1 MFVLHTGLASQAA
14 ELQEFS
20 LMTYDT
26 PVQQTT
32 ATGGTTTASSDTVAA
47 AVKADE
53 SEGRLSGNKEWIAAR
68 KEDGSN
74 VKSVEEVTL
83 QGGLGGGSCATAP
96 YAANNTTAAADA
108 SAGSTAVDVTAVTV
122 GTVCAVPCAQLLLQG
137 AAESQNSV
145 LQSVLRHCTQQQQ
158 YSTALTAVDSFSY
171 SIGSALVLLNI
182 SSSSN
187 SVTVSAPQWST
198 VQFSNGSVTPAKTVE
213 VAELAPLITDSSNAV
228 KLAVRTVMT
237 HALQRTSSNSINTTA
252 TATAT
257 AAAAAAVKALATA
270 KKYAQNV
277 ATSAADPRFVRIRL
291 ANAVYNRS
299 IGCVR
304 GGAELMLA
312 LGFALQYDSSGE
324 LYYVH
329 DGAAAAVLHARVAS
343 LSDAAAVADSAVQA
357 LSLVAA

>member
-1 MFVLHTGLASQAA
+1 
-14 ELQEFS
+14 
-20 LMTYDT
+20 MTYDT

-32 ATGGTTTASSDTVAA
+32 ATSGTTTACSDTVAA

-74 VKSVEEVTL
+74 VQPVEQVTR

-96 YAANNTTAAADA
+96 YAANNTTTAADA

-158 YSTALTAVDSFSY
+158 CSTALAAVDSFSY
-171 SIGSALVLLNI
+171 SIGSSLVLLNI
-182 SSSSN
+182 SSNSN

-198 VQFSNGSVTPAKTVE
+198 VQFSNGSVTQVATVE
-213 VAELAPLITDSSNAV
+213 VAELTPLLTDSSNAV
-228 KLAVRTVMT
+228 KLAVHTVMT
-237 HALQRTSSNSINTTA
+237 HALQRTTSSSSTHTG
-252 TATAT
+252 

-312 LGFALQYDSSGE
+312 LGFALQYDSSD

-357 LSLVAA
+357 LALVAA

>member
-1 MFVLHTGLASQAA
+1 
-14 ELQEFS
+14 
-20 LMTYDT
+20 MTYDT

-32 ATGGTTTASSDTVAA
+32 ATHTTATTASSDTVAA

-68 KEDGSN
+68 NENGRN
-74 VKSVEEVTL
+74 VQSVEHVTR

-96 YAANNTTAAADA
+96 YTIANNTTI
-108 SAGSTAVDVTAVTV
+108 AGDDTTTAAVDVTAVTV
-122 GTVCAVPCAQLLLQG
+122 GTVCAVPCAQLLLS
-137 AAESQNSV
+137 APAESQNSV
-145 LQSVLRHCTQQQQ
+145 LQAVLRHCAQQQQ
-158 YSTALTAVDSFSY
+158 HSTALAAVDSFSY
-171 SIGSALVLLNI
+171 SVGSALVLLNI
-182 SSSSN
+182 SISN
-187 SVTVSAPQWST
+187 SGTVSAPQWGTVSAPQWGT
-198 VQFSNGSVTPAKTVE
+198 VQFSTTAVTLVTPVE
-213 VAELAPLITDSSNAV
+213 VAKLAPLLTDSNAV
-228 KLAVRTVMT
+228 KRAVHAVMT
-237 HALQRTSSNSINTTA
+237 HALQRSSSSSTA
-252 TATAT
+252 TAAAAA

-277 ATSAADPRFVRIRL
+277 AANAADPRFVRIRL

-312 LGFALQYDSSGE
+312 LGFAMQHDSGE

-357 LSLVAA
+357 LSLSLVAA